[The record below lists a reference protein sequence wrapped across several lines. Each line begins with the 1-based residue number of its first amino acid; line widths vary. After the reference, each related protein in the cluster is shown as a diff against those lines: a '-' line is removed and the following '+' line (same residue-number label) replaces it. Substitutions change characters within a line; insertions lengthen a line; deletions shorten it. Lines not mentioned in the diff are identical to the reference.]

1 MRSVAF
7 LTLGC
12 KLNQFESAAMAGQ
25 LEEAGFEIIDP
36 KRPADVYIINTCTV
50 TGKTDHRSRAAV
62 RRAQRL
68 NLDAV
73 IVVAGCYCKV
83 APDEVEALPGVDL
96 IIGNAEKTKIV
107 ALVRGL
113 FGGREPFSGSQRS
126 AIRDPRSAIRNRA
139 PMIVRFFDYSRAFV
153 KVQEGCDSQC
163 AYCIIPRA
171 RGPNSSMSPDWV
183 IKQVQ
188 KLVGAGYQEVVLCGT
203 HLGTYGLD
211 LAQGPTFTDMLKR
224 ILEETSV
231 PRVRLSSIEPMEFDA
246 ELREAIVSSNRICR
260 HLHIPLQS
268 GCDAVLKAM
277 NRGYSTDDYR
287 ELIDWFK
294 AKCPGMCI
302 GADVIVG
309 FPAET
314 EAQFEATLAFIRSIS
329 LSYLHVFSYSVRPG
343 TPAARDYTTRQQ
355 VPPEEIKRRS
365 RALRAESR
373 AKRLRFSQALLG
385 TTLDVLVLKRTDE
398 RTGRRL
404 ALSDNYVNVLVDADE
419 SLAGQIIP
427 ARITCVTE
435 DAVMGEPQ

>member
-1 MRSVAF
+1 
-7 LTLGC
+7 
-12 KLNQFESAAMAGQ
+12 MAGQ

-96 IIGNAEKTKIV
+96 IIGNAEKPKIV
-107 ALVRGL
+107 ALLRGL
-113 FGGREPFSGSQRS
+113 VSGSDSLENQLGFTTETERNGGVPPAAVGAPLAAPFRS
-126 AIRDPRSAIRNRA
+126 PSEE

-153 KVQEGCDSQC
+153 KVQAGCDSQC

-171 RGPNSSMSPDWV
+171 RGPNSSSSPDWV

-211 LAQGPTFTDMLKR
+211 LAQGPTFTDMLKH
-224 ILEETSV
+224 ILEETSLK
-231 PRVRLSSIEPMEFDA
+231 RVRLSSIEPMEFDA

-287 ELIDWFK
+287 ELIEWFK

-314 EAQFEATLAFIRSIS
+314 EAQFEATLAFIRSID

-343 TPAARDYTTRQQ
+343 TPAARDYTSRQQ

-385 TTLDVLVLKRTDE
+385 STLDVLVLKRTDGQ
-398 RTGRRL
+398 TGRRL

-419 SLAGQIIP
+419 SLAGQILP
-427 ARITCVTE
+427 ARITSVTE
-435 DAVMGEPQ
+435 DAVMGQPQ

>member
-25 LEEAGFEIIDP
+25 LERAGYEIIDP

-68 NLDAV
+68 NPDAV
-73 IVVAGCYCKV
+73 IIVAGCYSKV
-83 APDEVEALPGVDL
+83 APDEVAEMAGVDL
-96 IIGNAEKTKIV
+96 TIGNAEKTKIV

-126 AIRDPRSAIRNRA
+126 AIRDPQSAIRNRA
-139 PMIVRFFDYSRAFV
+139 PMIERFFDYSRAFV
-153 KVQEGCDSQC
+153 KIQEGCDSQC

-171 RGPNSSMSPDWV
+171 RGPNRSMPPDWV
-183 IKQVQ
+183 VGQVQ
-188 KLVGAGYQEVVLCGT
+188 QLVDAGYQEVVLCGT

-211 LAQGPTFTDMLKR
+211 LPQGPTFADMLR
-224 ILEETSV
+224 CILEQTSV
-231 PRVRLSSIEPMEFDA
+231 QRVRLSSIEPMEFDT

-268 GCDAVLKAM
+268 GYDAVLKAM
-277 NRGYSTDDYR
+277 NRGYSTDEYR
-287 ELIDWFK
+287 KLIEWFK
-294 AKCPGMCI
+294 AESPGMCI

-309 FPAET
+309 FPAES
-314 EAQFEATLAFIRSIS
+314 EARFEATFEFIQSAD
-329 LSYLHVFSYSVRPG
+329 LSYLHVFSYSIRPG
-343 TPAARDYTTRQQ
+343 TPAARDYAAHEQ

-365 RALRAESR
+365 RMLRAESR
-373 AKRLRFSQALLG
+373 AKRLRFSQTLLG
-385 TTLDVLVLKRTDE
+385 STLSVLVLKRTDE

-404 ALSDNYVNVLVDADE
+404 ALSDNYVNVLVNADD
-419 SLAGQIIP
+419 SLAGQIIS
-427 ARITCVTE
+427 ARITSVAE
-435 DAVMGEPQ
+435 DAIMGEL